1 MNNKN
6 RMHIIRIYIILFI
19 SLTIVISLITNPV
32 IHSKKIKSYIS
43 GKRYISITQS
53 GTLWPT
59 DFSLVKI
66 SAEIK
71 GENEE
76 TLNQNS
82 IIVIINNQDEQ
93 ITADIN
99 YITATTEKVII
110 TGVNMS
116 TKEILVTFQKHGN
129 GIEIKE
135 S

>member
-1 MNNKN
+1 M
-6 RMHIIRIYIILFI
+6 
-19 SLTIVISLITNPV
+19 